1 MTTVTVTAAV
11 VNKPKPWNEAR
22 EAQLVDAVEGVDV
35 VSQEQLKDI
44 ASELDTTSRSVGSK
58 LRKMG
63 YEVAKAT
70 ASKSSWTEDEQE
82 NLVDFLEANS
92 GVYTYAEIATAVLGG
107 KFNAKQVQGKIL
119 SMELT
124 GQVKPTPKVEVAR
137 TYSDAE
143 EAKIVELVEG
153 GATIEALAT
162 AMERPVNGVRGKCL
176 SLLKE
181 GRISAIPKQEFSSAQ
196 AKADIF
202 EGIDVANS
210 TLAQL
215 AEATA
220 KTERGTKATLTRRA
234 LTCADYDGA
243 ARAAKLEA
251 KKEAE

>member
-1 MTTVTVTAAV
+1 MTTST
-11 VNKPKPWNEAR
+11 NKPKSWNEAR

-35 VSQEQLKDI
+35 VTQDQLKAI
-44 ASELDTTSRSVGSK
+44 AADLETTPRSVGSK

-63 YEVAKAT
+63 YEVEKAT
-70 ASKSSWTEDEQE
+70 GAKSSWTAEEQDQ
-82 NLVDFLEANS
+82 LVDFLNAND
-92 GVYTYAEIATAVLGG
+92 GVYTYSEVADAVLGG

-119 SMELT
+119 SLELT
-124 GQVKPTPKVEVAR
+124 AQVKPTPKVEVAR

-153 GATIEALAT
+153 GATIEGLAE
-162 AMERPVNGVRGKCL
+162 AMGRPVNGVRGKCL

-181 GRISAIPKQEFSSAQ
+181 ERISAIPKQEFSSAQ
-196 AKADIF
+196 AKTDIF
-202 EGIDVANS
+202 EGIDVAS
-210 TLAQL
+210 MSLAEL
-215 AEATA
+215 AEATS
-220 KTERGTKATLTRRA
+220 KTERGIKATLTRRA

>member
-1 MTTVTVTAAV
+1 MTNAT
-11 VNKPKPWNEAR
+11 NKPKNWNEAR
-22 EAQLVDAVEGVDV
+22 EAQLVEAVDGVDV
-35 VSQEQLKDI
+35 VSQDQLKAI
-44 ASELDTTSRSVGSK
+44 AADLETTPRSVGSK

-70 ASKSSWTEDEQE
+70 AAKSSWTEQEQA
-82 NLVDFLEANS
+82 NLVAFLNANS
-92 GVYTYAEIATAVLGG
+92 GEYTYAEVAGAVLDG

-119 SMELT
+119 SLELT
-124 GQVKPTPKVEVAR
+124 ALVKPTPKVEVAR
-137 TYSDAE
+137 TYTDE
-143 EAKIVELVEG
+143 EEDKIVELVNG
-153 GATIEALAT
+153 GVTIEGLAE
-162 AMERPVNGVRGKCL
+162 AMNRPVNGVRGKCL

-181 GRISAIPKQEFSSAQ
+181 ERISAIPKQEFSSAQ

-202 EGIDVANS
+202 EGVDVAGS

-215 AEATA
+215 AEVTS
-220 KTERGTKATLTRRA
+220 KTERGIKATLTRRA

>member
-1 MTTVTVTAAV
+1 MTNAT
-11 VNKPKPWNEAR
+11 NKPKSWNEAR
-22 EAQLVDAVEGVDV
+22 EAQLVDAVEGVAV
-35 VSQEQLKDI
+35 VTQDLLKTI
-44 ASELDTTSRSVGSK
+44 AEDLDTTSRSVGSK

-63 YEVAKAT
+63 YEVEKAT
-70 ASKSSWTEDEQE
+70 ASKSSWTEDEQAT
-82 NLVDFLEANS
+82 LVDFLEANS
-92 GVYTYAEIATAVLGG
+92 GVYTYAETAQAILGG
-107 KFNAKQVQGKIL
+107 KFNSKQVQGKIL

-124 GQVKPTPKVEVAR
+124 DKVKPTPKAEVAR
-137 TYSDAE
+137 TYTDAE
-143 EAKIVELVEG
+143 EEKIVNLVEG
-153 GATIEALAT
+153 GATIEALAE

-196 AKADIF
+196 TKSDIF
-202 EGIDVANS
+202 EGIDVAAS

-215 AEATA
+215 AEATS
-220 KTERGTKATLTRRA
+220 KTERGIKATLTRRA

>member
-1 MTTVTVTAAV
+1 MTTVTANT
-11 VNKPKPWNEAR
+11 KPKSWNEAR
-22 EAQLVDAVEGVDV
+22 EAQLVEAVEGVDV
-35 VSQEQLKDI
+35 VSQEQLKAI
-44 ASELDTTSRSVGSK
+44 AADLETTSRSVGSK

-70 ASKSSWTEDEQE
+70 ASKSSWTEDEQAQ
-82 NLVDFLEANS
+82 LVDFLDSNS
-92 GVYTYAEIATAVLGG
+92 GEYTYAEVSTAVLGG

-124 GQVKPTPKVEVAR
+124 SQVKPTPKVEVAR

-202 EGIDVANS
+202 EGIDVSSA
-210 TLAQL
+210 TLAEL

-220 KTERGTKATLTRRA
+220 KTERGIKATLTRRA

-243 ARAAKLEA
+243 ARAAKLDA

>member
-1 MTTVTVTAAV
+1 MTTVTN
-11 VNKPKPWNEAR
+11 NKPKSWNEAR

-35 VSQEQLKDI
+35 VSQEQLKTI
-44 ASELDTTSRSVGSK
+44 AADLETTPRSVGSK

-63 YEVAKAT
+63 YEVAKAM
-70 ASKSSWTEDEQE
+70 ASKSSWTEDEQAS
-82 NLVDFLEANS
+82 LVDFLDSNS
-92 GVYTYAEIATAVLGG
+92 GEYTYAEVAKAVLDG

-119 SMELT
+119 SLELT
-124 GQVKPTPKVEVAR
+124 EQVKPTPKVEVAR
-137 TYSDAE
+137 TYSDEE

-196 AKADIF
+196 TKADIF
-202 EGIDVANS
+202 EGVDVATS
-210 TLAQL
+210 TLEQL
-215 AEATA
+215 AEATS
-220 KTERGTKATLTRRA
+220 KTERGIKATLTRRA